1 MKLKI
6 ISVNNKV
13 PKWVEEGFYDY
24 AKRVSTEIKV
34 ETIEIKPETKTKNH
48 SVLTTINKE
57 GEKIIAKIKKDEYVV
72 ILDLNKKQIT
82 TEQLADKF
90 SEWQLKNKKITFI
103 IGGAHGL
110 SEKCKSMADYTW
122 CLSELTLPHPL
133 VKIILM
139 ESIYRCWSI
148 IKKHPYS
155 K

>member
-13 PKWVEEGFYDY
+13 PKWVEEGFCDY
-24 AKRVSTEIKV
+24 AKRVSSEIKV
-34 ETIEIKPETKTKNH
+34 ETIEIKPETKTKNN

-72 ILDLNKKQIT
+72 ILDLNKKQIN
-82 TEQLADKF
+82 TEQLVVKF
-90 SEWQLKNKKITFI
+90 SEWQIKNKKITFV
-103 IGGAHGL
+103 IGGANGL
-110 SEKCKSMADYTW
+110 SEKCKNIANYTW